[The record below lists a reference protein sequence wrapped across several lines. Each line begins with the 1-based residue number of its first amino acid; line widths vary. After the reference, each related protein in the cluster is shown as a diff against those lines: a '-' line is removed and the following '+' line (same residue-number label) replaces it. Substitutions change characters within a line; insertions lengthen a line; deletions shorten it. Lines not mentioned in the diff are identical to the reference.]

1 MKNIVILF
9 CCAMLTI
16 PAAAQTTF
24 TDELDKLIAEGMLS
38 TAEGKVDSALMI
50 NPGNVDALYY
60 KGNIQYYKYGSY
72 ADLMKTG
79 GTPDESVY
87 TSDYIYIGQYKEI
100 LPKPIA
106 DTCAFFFSNALK
118 VDPGRDD
125 IRLALGYIY
134 AISLQDNKLIELL
147 PSMTKVPAI
156 NDNSIRD
163 YAYNF
168 LDRGAYQQGMN
179 VYEKISSLYP
189 DNGNLL
195 CDMAVE
201 YYIIGDIQK
210 AIANAKKCY
219 TMPNLDTITYSNA
232 FFLFSVAEQHE
243 EAIACIQIWS
253 DMVNNKTA
261 LLYKGLY
268 ELLSNQST
276 AKKTLNE
283 YVQTELLASAEKDF
297 AIFLLNNDLQINADK
312 LDTIYY
318 FGLTDAFS
326 MLLYHHF
333 YNKYPD
339 AFLPG
344 YNYAESLTYNKRYT
358 EAAQVFSKINT
369 AATSG
374 HDIDEY
380 HFYYAWALHQSGDDE
395 TANLHWLEA
404 AKSNIPYLQGGANY
418 FLGKY
423 YYNKNDFVNA
433 RKYFLSGANASSES
447 KFSAYCSDFL
457 SILK

>member
-1 MKNIVILF
+1 MKNFVILF
-9 CCAMLTI
+9 CCALLTFQVT
-16 PAAAQTTF
+16 AQTTF
-24 TDELDKLIAEGMLS
+24 TDDLDKLIAEGML
-38 TAEGKVDSALMI
+38 TAAEAKVDSALMI

-118 VDPGRDD
+118 VDPTRDD

-134 AISLQDNKLIELL
+134 AISLQDNKLIDLL

-179 VYEKISSLYP
+179 VYEKISTLYP

-210 AIANAKKCY
+210 AINIAKKCY

-253 DMVNNKTA
+253 DMIKNKTS

-276 AKKTLNE
+276 AKKTIND
-283 YVQTELLASAEKDF
+283 YVQTELQASSEKDF
-297 AIFLLNNDLQINADK
+297 AIYLLNNDLQINADK

-326 MLLYHHF
+326 MLIYHHF

-358 EAAQVFSKINT
+358 DAAQVFSKINI

-380 HFYYAWALHQSGDDE
+380 HFYYAWALHQTGDYE

-404 AKSNIPYLQGGANY
+404 AKSTIPYIQGGANY

-423 YYNKNDFVNA
+423 YYNKSDFVNA

-447 KFSAYCSDFL
+447 KYSAYCSDFL